1 MSSRHNTMNEYTEND
16 LSNEGFDFR
25 ELESDTYL
33 FYEDEDPYACG
44 IHETLDKETI
54 AALKSFK

>member
-1 MSSRHNTMNEYTEND
+1 MNEYTEFD
-16 LSNEGFDFR
+16 FSAEQEGFDFR

-44 IHETLDKETI
+44 IRETLDKETI
-54 AALKSFK
+54 AALNSFK

>member
-1 MSSRHNTMNEYTEND
+1 MNEYTEND

-54 AALKSFK
+54 AALNSFK